1 MSRITLT
8 KLRADTQEYVKHHIF
23 FNLYLLFKFSRSA
36 VLGAAVFR
44 PLLALQFVAVAEPL
58 DHLQVSPAL
67 LVEGRVPAPDILVQ
81 STNANLRNVPHDF
94 NQVASRHS
102 GIRKT

>member
-23 FNLYLLFKFSRSA
+23 FILYLLFKSSRSA
-36 VLGAAVFR
+36 VLGDAVFR
-44 PLLALQFVAVAEPL
+44 PPLDLQFVAVAELL

-67 LVEGRVPAPDILVQ
+67 PVEGWVPAHDIIVQ
-81 STNANLRNVPHDF
+81 STTANLRNVPHDF
-94 NQVASRHS
+94 NHAGSRHS
-102 GIRKT
+102 

>member
-23 FNLYLLFKFSRSA
+23 FILHLLFKSRRSA
-36 VLGAAVFR
+36 VLGDAVLR
-44 PLLALQFVAVAEPL
+44 PPLDLQFVAVAEPL

-67 LVEGRVPAPDILVQ
+67 PVEGRVPAPDILVQ
-81 STNANLRNVPHDF
+81 FAIFSLRKVPHDF
-94 NQVASRHS
+94 IQVGSRHS
-102 GIRKT
+102 